1 MKKTVAVLLL
11 GGAAMCTN
19 AEDLLCQGTSTMP
32 DGTAADDSRV
42 LSIDL
47 QSFKAAMLTFAGDAM
62 GTLRQTP
69 QSYLGDISSRSG
81 QRYSLTLD
89 RYSGQVFL
97 LRPIDGTSPKPSYKV
112 EFRGECSRAT
122 PKF

>member
-1 MKKTVAVLLL
+1 MRAVAP
-11 GGAAMCTN
+11 APPWRI
-19 AEDLLCQGTSTMP
+19 SMP
-32 DGTAADDSRV
+32 DGTAADDTRV
-42 LSIDL
+42 LSVDFQL
-47 QSFKAAMLTFAGDAM
+47 LKAAMLTFAGDAT

-89 RYSGQVFL
+89 RYSGQIFL
-97 LRPIDGTSPKPSYKV
+97 LRPIDGAPPRSGYKV
-112 EFRGECSRAT
+112 EFKGECSKAT